1 MHADSLRHASDGV
14 REPMSD
20 TSRSPLRSS
29 RRERAER
36 KDTLLQL
43 LAPPAAISIPKWMP
57 TVMWTRWPSGVHV
70 RVVQN
75 LLDVVDQLRL
85 RIRQVQRAHLRG
97 PSVHTAAMGLAYCR
111 DDVSLEET
119 DHARILV
126 DSRAH
131 AGLGGAR

>member
-1 MHADSLRHASDGV
+1 M
-14 REPMSD
+14 REPTSD

-36 KDTLLQL
+36 KDSLLQL
-43 LAPPAAISIPKWMP
+43 LAPPTAVSIPKWMP
-57 TVMWTRWPSGVHV
+57 TVTWAGWPSGVHV

-97 PSVHTAAMGLAYCR
+97 PPVHTAAMGLPYCR
-111 DDVSLEET
+111 DEVSLEET
-119 DHARILV
+119 DHTRILV

-131 AGLGGAR
+131 VGLGGTR

>member
-1 MHADSLRHASDGV
+1 
-14 REPMSD
+14 
-20 TSRSPLRSS
+20 
-29 RRERAER
+29 
-36 KDTLLQL
+36 
-43 LAPPAAISIPKWMP
+43 
-57 TVMWTRWPSGVHV
+57 MWARWPSGVHV

-97 PSVHTAAMGLAYCR
+97 SSVHTAAMGLAYCR

-131 AGLGGAR
+131 AGLGGTR